1 MNTESLAR
9 ALNSLPSENYE
20 FPEVSFNENPDD
32 TESLDSVGSCCN
44 SPNQNSD
51 GSMSPPPSREACDDA
66 YFVFPDEDEGDR
78 EKNPDTKMKRKL
90 ECKVKRNERERRRV
104 RRLADGFRKLREVVP
119 GNYKK
124 LSKLDTLRRAL
135 DYISSISELLETH
148 DSGNFDNGFTGMNF
162 IKQERNQVIIFF
174 LLLTFLGAH
183 FLILTLF
190 LWVCFT
196 WPICWYYF
204 VKEPCSFTLS

>member
-9 ALNSLPSENYE
+9 ALNSLPSENFE

-32 TESLDSVGSCCN
+32 TESLSSVGSCCN
-44 SPNQNSD
+44 SPNQSSD
-51 GSMSPPPSREACDDA
+51 GSMSPPPRRETCDDT
-66 YFVFPDEDEGDR
+66 FFLFPNEEGER
-78 EKNPDTKMKRKL
+78 EKNPDMKLKRKL

-135 DYISSISELLETH
+135 DYIASISELLETH
-148 DSGNFDNGFTGMNF
+148 DSGHFDNRFTGMNY
-162 IKQERNQVIIFF
+162 IKQERNQVIIFIY
-174 LLLTFLGAH
+174 H
-183 FLILTLF
+183 FFWRAFFQILIFVLVVF
-190 LWVCFT
+190 VC
-196 WPICWYYF
+196 
-204 VKEPCSFTLS
+204 

>member
-1 MNTESLAR
+1 MNTESLCR
-9 ALNSLPSENYE
+9 ALNSLPSENFE

-44 SPNQNSD
+44 SPNQSNSD
-51 GSMSPPPSREACDDA
+51 GSMSPPPSKETCDDV
-66 YFVFPDEDEGDR
+66 YFVFPDDDDEGER
-78 EKNPDTKMKRKL
+78 EKNPDMKMKRKL

-135 DYISSISELLETH
+135 DYIASISELLETH
-148 DSGNFDNGFTGMNF
+148 DSGNFDSGFSGMNF
-162 IKQERNQVIIFF
+162 IKQERHQVIIFIHYQ
-174 LLLTFLGAH
+174 A
-183 FLILTLF
+183 
-190 LWVCFT
+190 
-196 WPICWYYF
+196 
-204 VKEPCSFTLS
+204 

>member
-9 ALNSLPSENYE
+9 ALSSLPSENFE

-51 GSMSPPPSREACDDA
+51 GSMSPPSKESCDDV
-66 YFVFPDEDEGDR
+66 YFVFPDDEGEK
-78 EKNPDTKMKRKL
+78 EKNPDVKLKRKL

-135 DYISSISELLETH
+135 DYIASISELLEAH
-148 DSGNFDNGFTGMNF
+148 DSGNYENGFGGMNF
-162 IKQERNQVIIFF
+162 IKQERNQVIFSFII
-174 LLLTFLGAH
+174 LGAH
-183 FLILTLF
+183 F
-190 LWVCFT
+190 
-196 WPICWYYF
+196 
-204 VKEPCSFTLS
+204 